1 MSNSKKNG
9 RRGFTIAELVVAL
22 AIIVIVSAT
31 AVAIVNSQNTIYL
44 RTVQT
49 TEATNMAENAVECF
63 RFAVENPNNTFIE
76 NGSEVKTDS
85 ISSAFYYMYS
95 KTGCLEEYTEAQDSY
110 EIKTNGMTVT
120 ITIEGDTLTFLAK
133 DGEKEI
139 LKESY
144 TYTR

>member
-1 MSNSKKNG
+1 MSNSKRNS

-31 AVAIVNSQNTIYL
+31 AIAIVNSQNTIYL

-63 RFAVENPNNTFIE
+63 RFAKGDAGKFKEAYERSLNGTDLVDDTNNE
-76 NGSEVKTDS
+76 KTD
-85 ISSAFYYMYS
+85 
-95 KTGCLEEYTEAQDSY
+95 YTFE
-110 EIKTNGMTVT
+110 KNNMTVT
-120 ITIEGDTLTFLAK
+120 ITIEGNTLTFLAV

-144 TYTR
+144 TR

>member
-1 MSNSKKNG
+1 MSNSKRNG

-63 RFAVENPNNTFIE
+63 RFANGDAAKFEAAYELSLNGTDLVDNTDNE
-76 NGSEVKTDS
+76 KTD
-85 ISSAFYYMYS
+85 
-95 KTGCLEEYTEAQDSY
+95 YTFEKS
-110 EIKTNGMTVT
+110 NMTVT